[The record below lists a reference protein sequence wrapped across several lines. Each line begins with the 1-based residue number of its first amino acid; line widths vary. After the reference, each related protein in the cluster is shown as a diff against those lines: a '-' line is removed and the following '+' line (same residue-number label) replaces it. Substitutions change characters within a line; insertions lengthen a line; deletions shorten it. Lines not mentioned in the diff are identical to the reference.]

1 MEYSALIAT
10 ELSRGVMVLGV
21 PMTLSSIAAF
31 ICGVALTH
39 LVVMRTLRRNDTGLN
54 AGATAAA

>member
-1 MEYSALIAT
+1 MEYSALIAA
-10 ELSRGVMVLGV
+10 EFAGGVTVLGV

-39 LVVMRTLRRNDTGLN
+39 LVMMRTLRRNDTRSDLSGMPV
-54 AGATAAA
+54 A